1 MPESPRWLLCKGRT
15 QELKEILQSAA
26 RMNNLELPANLDKI
40 LKPQSSGDKKNK
52 GFLDLFR
59 SKYLRLVSI
68 CFLCIWF
75 TMNLVYY
82 GLILNMN
89 ALGGNIYVN
98 SVSELDYAR
107 CPLGVCLLSMV
118 TMTSLFA
125 GLSHLPCAAHNIV
138 LFCFATVF
146 ATTTVGY

>member
-1 MPESPRWLLCKGRT
+1 M
-15 QELKEILQSAA
+15 
-26 RMNNLELPANLDKI
+26 
-40 LKPQSSGDKKNK
+40 
-52 GFLDLFR
+52 DLFR

-98 SVSELDYAR
+98 SVSELDGAADGGMKL
-107 CPLGVCLLSMV
+107 P
-118 TMTSLFA
+118 TWSLFVVNDDDVA
-125 GLSHLPCAAHNIV
+125 VARISHNIV
-138 LFCFATVF
+138 FVLQQ
-146 ATTTVGY
+146 YSRPLYNI

>member
-1 MPESPRWLLCKGRT
+1 MFRFVVPESPRWLLCKGRT
-15 QELKEILQSAA
+15 QELKVILEKAA
-26 RMNNLELPANLDKI
+26 KMNNKELPANLDKI
-40 LKPQSSGDKKNK
+40 LKPPNSRRNK
-52 GFLDLFR
+52 GFKDLFR

-98 SVSELDYAR
+98 SVSELGD
-107 CPLGVCLLSMV
+107 
-118 TMTSLFA
+118 
-125 GLSHLPCAAHNIV
+125 
-138 LFCFATVF
+138 
-146 ATTTVGY
+146 

>member
-1 MPESPRWLLCKGRT
+1 M
-15 QELKEILQSAA
+15 ILESAA
-26 RMNNLELPANLDKI
+26 RMNNIELPADLDKI
-40 LKPQSSGDKKNK
+40 LKPPNSEGKKNK
-52 GFLDLFR
+52 GFMDLFR

-98 SVSELDYAR
+98 SVSENLFIEGWTGPISTR
-107 CPLGVCLLSMV
+107 HHQWIGWPSTLLIVSIS
-118 TMTSLFA
+118 TSDLY
-125 GLSHLPCAAHNIV
+125 SSI
-138 LFCFATVF
+138 
-146 ATTTVGY
+146 VGYDVVVIAFGMGFVFV

>member
-1 MPESPRWLLCKGRT
+1 
-15 QELKEILQSAA
+15 
-26 RMNNLELPANLDKI
+26 MNNIELPQNLDKI
-40 LKPQSSGDKKNK
+40 LKPPNSEKRNK

-98 SVSELDYAR
+98 SVSELEE
-107 CPLGVCLLSMV
+107 G
-118 TMTSLFA
+118 
-125 GLSHLPCAAHNIV
+125 
-138 LFCFATVF
+138 
-146 ATTTVGY
+146 ATTTIRGGGEDDVHLSFVCCR

>member
-1 MPESPRWLLCKGRT
+1 MRGNRRVIVFLPLSLVFRFVVPESPRWLLCKGRT
-15 QELKEILQSAA
+15 QELKVILESAA
-26 RMNNLELPANLDKI
+26 RMNNIELPQNLDKI
-40 LKPQSSGDKKNK
+40 LKPPNSEKRNK

-98 SVSELDYAR
+98 SVSELEE
-107 CPLGVCLLSMV
+107 G
-118 TMTSLFA
+118 
-125 GLSHLPCAAHNIV
+125 
-138 LFCFATVF
+138 
-146 ATTTVGY
+146 ATTIRGGGEDDVHLSFVCCR

>member
-1 MPESPRWLLCKGRT
+1 
-15 QELKEILQSAA
+15 
-26 RMNNLELPANLDKI
+26 MNNMELPQNLDKI
-40 LKPQSSGDKKNK
+40 LKPPNSEKRNK

-89 ALGGNIYVN
+89 AFGGNIYVN
-98 SVSELDYAR
+98 SVSELEGVQTRHGCGRRRRRMSTCRSFVVDDVVIVGTQ
-107 CPLGVCLLSMV
+107 PLGVSQYC
-118 TMTSLFA
+118 
-125 GLSHLPCAAHNIV
+125 
-138 LFCFATVF
+138 FCFATVF
-146 ATTTVGY
+146 ATT